1 MKKCVLVVLAAMM
14 LFLIVACPEKEPETQ
29 PAQTTTPPETT
40 DKTTLAATSA
50 PSATLTPTGLPNMV
64 FTKPAGWSGNIIAGT
79 GEDVAD
85 LPGDK
90 DLYVAAWLANS
101 GGTDVRNPSVA
112 LYINSIYV
120 KNIKLEE
127 TIPPGEG
134 VLVYARLKDLEDTVP
149 VIIGHHEF
157 IFIADSAQLIEESD
171 ETDNKIKATVEV
183 SFPAFVPGPDI
194 KPALVDGTA
203 PIVVDH
209 QDGSYRDIRIRV
221 GVTNTGATH
230 AEDVITVEL
239 KNGSTRL
246 YTWTLDS
253 LKLME
258 QAVLEVTI
266 AEILEKSSITAG
278 IYNLTLDCEVA
289 SEPEKDI
296 GNNSVTVKN
305 LRIALS
311 PFPKAVSID
320 DTGKKIQAAIN
331 NSTWYGEEET
341 QDMMDLTREL
351 LEGVYTYW
359 SNLRI
364 YIMTFDEYNERYAN
378 KFGDT
383 EAERENLKN
392 QIANDRI
399 RGQRYIEGYI
409 DGATMYFREGTLLQ
423 ILPNLIYEIG
433 ELLYAQKN
441 FGGYRTS
448 LPMRG
453 NDFASNLL
461 QAYVI
466 AKMCEEYGFRG
477 YINMSVLLGDI
488 THTSIGGSG
497 WDSVNL
503 RRVWAI
509 ATEAG
514 YPEGGAPAQ
523 VFLDAFNDFTGDNDP
538 IAYLEDLDNKANLL
552 DNDAIVDAIRWRLVD
567 KELTMLPSSVVKK
580 IDPSLT
586 GLSLDSLVSYQS
598 FIPLPF

>member
-1 MKKCVLVVLAAMM
+1 MKKCVLVVLAVMM
-14 LFLIVACPEKEPETQ
+14 LFLIVACPEKEAETQ
-29 PAQTTTPPETT
+29 PAQTATPSETT
-40 DKTTLAATSA
+40 DKTTPAA
-50 PSATLTPTGLPNMV
+50 PSAIQPSGSLPNMV
-64 FTKPAGWSGNIIAGT
+64 FTTPAGWSGSIIVGT
-79 GEDVAD
+79 GEDVVER
-85 LPGDK
+85 PGDI

-101 GGTDVRNPSVA
+101 GGADVRYPTVA
-112 LYINSIYV
+112 LHINGIYV
-120 KNIKLEE
+120 KNIKLQE
-127 TIPPGEG
+127 IIHPGEG
-134 VLVYARLKDLEDTVP
+134 VLIYARLKDLEDTVP
-149 VIIGHHEF
+149 VILGHHEF

-171 ETDNKIKATVEV
+171 ETDNRISATLDV
-183 SFPAFVPGPDI
+183 SFPAFIPGPDI

-209 QDGSYRDIRIRV
+209 EDGSYRDIRIRV
-221 GVTNTGATH
+221 GVTNGGATH
-230 AEDVITVEL
+230 AEDVTVEL

-258 QAVLEVTI
+258 PKVLEVTVG
-266 AEILEKSSITAG
+266 EILEKSSITAG
-278 IYNLTLDCEVA
+278 IHDLTLDCEVA
-289 SEPEKDI
+289 SEPEKDF
-296 GNNSVTVKN
+296 GNNSVIVKG

-320 DTGKKIQAAIN
+320 DTGKKIQAAID
-331 NSTWYGEEET
+331 NSTWYGEEQT
-341 QDMMDLTREL
+341 QDMMDLAREL

-359 SNLRI
+359 NKLRI
-364 YIMTFDEYNERYAN
+364 YIMTFDEYNERYAE
-378 KFGDT
+378 KYGET
-383 EAERENLKN
+383 EEQIEELKN
-392 QIANDRI
+392 TVANDRI

-441 FGGYRTS
+441 FGSYRTTTQ
-448 LPMRG
+448 MRG
-453 NDFASNLL
+453 DGFASNLL

-466 AKMCEEYGFRG
+466 AKMCEEYGFKG
-477 YINMSVLLGDI
+477 YINMSVLLDGI
-488 THTSIGGSG
+488 PHMSIGGSG

-552 DNDAIVDAIRWRLVD
+552 DNDAIEDAIRWRLVD
-567 KELTMLPSSVVKK
+567 KEFTMLPSDIVNK
-580 IDPSLT
+580 IDPSFT

-598 FIPLPF
+598 FIPLPY